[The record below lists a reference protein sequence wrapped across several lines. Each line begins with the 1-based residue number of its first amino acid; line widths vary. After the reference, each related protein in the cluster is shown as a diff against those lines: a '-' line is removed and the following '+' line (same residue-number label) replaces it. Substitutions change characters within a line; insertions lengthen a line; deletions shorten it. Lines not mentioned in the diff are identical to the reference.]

1 MSEPGTGGAAKP
13 KSWRGRAVAIGHIR
27 WLRRTVIGIAIAL
40 ILFTTLGF
48 FIIPAVLRHVLKVQV
63 AQSLVRPVDV
73 GEISF
78 NPYTLRLEV
87 DKLHV
92 GDHDSSAP
100 FVDLGHLHVRASWA
114 SLYHLAPVVREVT
127 LTQPQI
133 HVVRTAPQRFNFS
146 DLLERPSAPPP
157 PQAKPSK
164 PLRFAVSDIRIVNGA
179 VEFDDRV
186 LNQQHR
192 IEDIQLGVPFIA
204 NLPADIESTVQPL
217 LRMDVDGSPIRI
229 AGKAKP
235 FVATPESIIDLKLD
249 HLALSPYLGYVP
261 VKLPIKMP
269 SGALSAD
276 LQVHFVK
283 TEPEPAIAVAGT
295 VTFDQLAVHD
305 SADAPLVGFNQLV
318 VPLNDIEPLVNVF
331 RVGAIKLDGL
341 TVSAV
346 LNPDGTTNFTA
357 LSVAPKTPAAAA
369 AAPSASATVGGS
381 SSTVATGAQVPAI
394 KASVPT
400 PIAPASP
407 APSVA
412 QMAPSPQATAA
423 AQVMA
428 SATASAAAS
437 WTPGATASMTP
448 SPGIG
453 TPSASPTTAATLPQ
467 SFAAAAPTGG
477 TSPEAS
483 PAAPAEHPLDFTLD
497 SFALTNGTVNV
508 NDRNLPAPVQVALQ
522 AIQIGVNNFAIGP
535 RAAPATY
542 NFAANLSTG
551 GMIAT
556 KGALDLTKSQ
566 SSSDVT
572 LRQIDLPSL
581 QGFAQAAL
589 AGTIV
594 SGKLNAHA
602 AVQESFAPGHVN
614 VHVEP
619 ATVALDNFAVQYA
632 NSRDQPIKWKEIST
646 NIAQIDLAQ
655 HKAAVNEVH
664 SQGVQLD
671 VRHLRD
677 GSFSLE
683 ALLKHPP
690 SSAPAAT
697 RPATRTVAREERR
710 RRPEPRRTARAPV
723 RQPAPPATKSASESP
738 KWTYSVKALA
748 LEQTGINFE
757 DDTAPKPVKVALAPL
772 NVHLKNISD
781 DFTKPITL
789 DVDGTVNR
797 RGGFKVAGTAVIE
810 PLKANLRV
818 NTQRLD
824 LTLANAYLANQL
836 NTTIAS
842 AVLTMNAQVNAAI
855 VRDKLELG
863 YRGELTVGSVRM
875 LDKVTGEDFAR
886 WTSFALNGIDVQIG
900 KGEPQVRIGAVAL
913 SNFYARI
920 ILNRDGKLNLKDITA
935 NPNAAP
941 TSLTEQ
947 HKTTEVTAP
956 TPTPAAAATI
966 AAVPTP
972 APTPIPAIVTIDQTT
987 LSGGQINWED
997 DFIRP
1002 NYKANLTD
1010 LGGHI
1015 GEIGTRTTAPA
1026 DVNIHGQIND
1036 TSPIAITGS
1045 VNPLTAPPFID
1056 ITAKADQIDLAD
1068 MSAYSTKYTGYPIIK
1083 GTLTVDV
1090 HYLLQQNNLT
1100 AQNHIL
1106 LDQLTFGDK
1115 VTTPGAG
1122 SLPVR
1127 LAVAILKD
1135 SKGQINLNIPVS
1147 GSLSDP
1153 QFSIGSVIWHAFSN
1167 ILVKAVTAP
1176 FSLIASAF
1184 GGNSGQS
1191 VNYVA
1196 FKPGFATLTNGAK
1209 QQLDGIAKALQA
1221 RPSLKIQSTGVVDP
1235 SVDRDGLR
1243 DAALDHAMRTQ
1254 KAKDTD
1260 KSIDEVGIEPDEY
1273 DKYLYRA
1280 YKAADF
1286 AKPRDFVG
1294 MTKKLPP
1301 EEMTKLMLTN
1311 VKVTDASLK
1320 ELAEARAKAVAAYLG
1335 KSIDPSRITMGAPQL
1350 DASAIKDGGKT
1361 TRVDLSL
1368 E

>member
-1 MSEPGTGGAAKP
+1 MK
-13 KSWRGRAVAIGHIR
+13 AI
-27 WLRRTVIGIAIAL
+27 
-40 ILFTTLGF
+40 
-48 FIIPAVLRHVLKVQV
+48 
-63 AQSLVRPVDV
+63 
-73 GEISF
+73 
-78 NPYTLRLEV
+78 
-87 DKLHV
+87 
-92 GDHDSSAP
+92 
-100 FVDLGHLHVRASWA
+100 
-114 SLYHLAPVVREVT
+114 
-127 LTQPQI
+127 
-133 HVVRTAPQRFNFS
+133 
-146 DLLERPSAPPP
+146 
-157 PQAKPSK
+157 
-164 PLRFAVSDIRIVNGA
+164 
-179 VEFDDRV
+179 
-186 LNQQHR
+186 
-192 IEDIQLGVPFIA
+192 
-204 NLPADIESTVQPL
+204 
-217 LRMDVDGSPIRI
+217 
-229 AGKAKP
+229 
-235 FVATPESIIDLKLD
+235 
-249 HLALSPYLGYVP
+249 
-261 VKLPIKMP
+261 
-269 SGALSAD
+269 
-276 LQVHFVK
+276 
-283 TEPEPAIAVAGT
+283 
-295 VTFDQLAVHD
+295 
-305 SADAPLVGFNQLV
+305 
-318 VPLNDIEPLVNVF
+318 
-331 RVGAIKLDGL
+331 
-341 TVSAV
+341 
-346 LNPDGTTNFTA
+346 
-357 LSVAPKTPAAAA
+357 
-369 AAPSASATVGGS
+369 
-381 SSTVATGAQVPAI
+381 
-394 KASVPT
+394 
-400 PIAPASP
+400 
-407 APSVA
+407 
-412 QMAPSPQATAA
+412 
-423 AQVMA
+423 
-428 SATASAAAS
+428 
-437 WTPGATASMTP
+437 
-448 SPGIG
+448 
-453 TPSASPTTAATLPQ
+453 
-467 SFAAAAPTGG
+467 
-477 TSPEAS
+477 
-483 PAAPAEHPLDFTLD
+483 
-497 SFALTNGTVNV
+497 
-508 NDRNLPAPVQVALQ
+508 
-522 AIQIGVNNFAIGP
+522 
-535 RAAPATY
+535 
-542 NFAANLSTG
+542 
-551 GMIAT
+551 
-556 KGALDLTKSQ
+556 
-566 SSSDVT
+566 
-572 LRQIDLPSL
+572 
-581 QGFAQAAL
+581 
-589 AGTIV
+589 
-594 SGKLNAHA
+594 
-602 AVQESFAPGHVN
+602 
-614 VHVEP
+614 
-619 ATVALDNFAVQYA
+619 
-632 NSRDQPIKWKEIST
+632 
-646 NIAQIDLAQ
+646 
-655 HKAAVNEVH
+655 
-664 SQGVQLD
+664 
-671 VRHLRD
+671 
-677 GSFSLE
+677 
-683 ALLKHPP
+683 
-690 SSAPAAT
+690 
-697 RPATRTVAREERR
+697 
-710 RRPEPRRTARAPV
+710 
-723 RQPAPPATKSASESP
+723 
-738 KWTYSVKALA
+738 A

-797 RGGFKVAGTAVIE
+797 RGGFRVAGTAVIE

-842 AVLTMNAQVNAAI
+842 AVLTMNAQVNAAM
-855 VRDKLELG
+855 VRDKLQLG

-886 WTSFALNGIDVQIG
+886 WSSFALNGIDVQIG

-920 ILNRDGKLNLKDITA
+920 ILNRDGKLNLRDITA

-947 HKTTEVTAP
+947 HGTTVAAAP
-956 TPTPAAAATI
+956 TPTPSAAANS
-966 AAVPTP
+966 AAGP
-972 APTPIPAIVTIDQTT
+972 APAPSPIPAIVTIDQTT
-987 LSGGQINWED
+987 LSGGKINWED

-1056 ITAKADQIDLAD
+1056 ITAKADAIDLAD

-1184 GGNSGQS
+1184 GGNSSQS

-1196 FKPGFATLTNGAK
+1196 FKPGFATLSNGAK

-1221 RPSLKIQSTGVVDP
+1221 RPSLKIQLTGVVDP

-1243 DAALDHAMRTQ
+1243 DAALDHAMRAQ

-1320 ELAEARAKAVAAYLG
+1320 ALADERAKAVAAYLG
-1335 KSIDPSRITMGAPQL
+1335 KAIDPSRITIGAPQL
-1350 DASAIKDGGKT
+1350 DASGIKDGGKT